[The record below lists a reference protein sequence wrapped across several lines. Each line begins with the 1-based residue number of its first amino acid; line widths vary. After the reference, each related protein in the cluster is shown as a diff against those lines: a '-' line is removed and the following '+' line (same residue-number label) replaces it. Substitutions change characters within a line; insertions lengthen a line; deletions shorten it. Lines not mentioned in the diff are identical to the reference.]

1 MLVIIICILMIIIG
15 LIFMPSKEERNRK
28 KYDEGVHKG
37 HRYTNVDDLKSDYY
51 VINRCWNE
59 DQEKL
64 KKQKK

>member
-1 MLVIIICILMIIIG
+1 
-15 LIFMPSKEERNRK
+15 MPSKEERNRK

-37 HRYTNVDDLKSDYY
+37 HRSTNVDDLKSDYY

>member
-1 MLVIIICILMIIIG
+1 
-15 LIFMPSKEERNRK
+15 MPSREERNRK

-64 KKQKK
+64 KNKKSKTKPPPLFFIKIIME